1 MKGNQKK
8 NHSAASASKIVSTLR
23 SKCKKKQNNFYWR
36 SRLCDAVVVRTQPF
50 SAVCVCVTSSR
61 DFLPRASLRPCHTEG
76 LEVFMQLQ
84 HCWRPP
90 APSNP
95 APPHPH
101 PQQGGHTSSSDT
113 TAEDAR
119 DIRTPVTQRRSC
131 GCRAQ
136 RCLFFFNLR
145 RRCSTCMS
153 VSRRR
158 SLHAKGPACSI
169 YKRPVGTKCDRVR
182 LKKKKISLYL
192 CLFF

>member
-1 MKGNQKK
+1 M
-8 NHSAASASKIVSTLR
+8 
-23 SKCKKKQNNFYWR
+23 
-36 SRLCDAVVVRTQPF
+36 
-50 SAVCVCVTSSR
+50 CVTSSR
-61 DFLPRASLRPCHTEG
+61 DFLPRASLRPCHTEV

-119 DIRTPVTQRRSC
+119 DFRTPVTQRRSC

-158 SLHAKGPACSI
+158 SLHAKGPVCSI
-169 YKRPVGTKCDRVR
+169 YKRPVGCAIE
-182 LKKKKISLYL
+182 KKKNQFV
-192 CLFF
+192 CLFFLTQIRSLIITNNRFCVYSPLISICIDTLCKRLSRD